1 MDRRPVHDDAQLVEA
16 AMAGNRAA
24 FGQLVSRYQNR
35 LFSSLVYVTGSAEA
49 AEDIAQDAVLQA
61 FRKLNTF
68 QRASG
73 FYTWLYRIA
82 FNLAVSQRRRER
94 VHASLDEAREARGHE
109 PADPAPGPG
118 SRLDSEERVASVQA
132 GLAALSEE
140 HRAILL
146 LREVEECSYEQI
158 AEILDLPV
166 GTIRSRLHRAR
177 LQLRDQL
184 KRMLQDEAV

>member
-1 MDRRPVHDDAQLVEA
+1 VHDDDLLVEA

-24 FGQLVSRYQNR
+24 FGHLVSRYQDR
-35 LFSSLVYVTGSAEA
+35 LFNSLVYVTGSAEA
-49 AEDIAQDAVLQA
+49 AEDIAQDAVIQA

-94 VHASLDEAREARGHE
+94 VHASLDEARQARGHE
-109 PADPAPGPG
+109 PSDPAPGPG
-118 SRLDSEERVASVQA
+118 SRLDSQERVASVQA

-158 AEILDLPV
+158 AEILELPV

-184 KRMLQDEAV
+184 KGMLQDETV

>member
-1 MDRRPVHDDAQLVEA
+1 VA
-16 AMAGNRAA
+16 
-24 FGQLVSRYQNR
+24 
-35 LFSSLVYVTGSAEA
+35 GSAEA
-49 AEDIAQDAVLQA
+49 AEDIAQDAVIQA
-61 FRKLNTF
+61 YRKLNTF
-68 QRASG
+68 ERASG

-94 VHASLDEAREARGHE
+94 VHASLDQAREARGDE
-109 PADPAPGPG
+109 LADSAPGPD
-118 SRLDSEERVASVQA
+118 SRLDSEERVANVRA
-132 GLAALSEE
+132 GLAALTEE

-158 AEILDLPV
+158 AEMLDLPV

-184 KRMLQDEAV
+184 KRLLPDETVPKKSRV